1 MSGVN
6 RNTTGKFALLSMTF
20 AAVFSFNNVINNNIE
35 LGLATAPVFF
45 VATVVYFIP
54 FCLIVAEF
62 VSLNKSSEAGV
73 YAWVKSALGGR
84 WAFITAYTYWFVN
97 LFFFTSLLP
106 KVIAYA
112 SYAFLGYNYVFTP
125 MTTAIISLILFA
137 ISTHI
142 SNSGAKLL
150 GPMTSVTS
158 SLMLVLTFSYIILAG
173 AAVVGGI
180 KPADPITVQS
190 ITPKFNW
197 ATLGIMAWIFQ
208 AAGGA
213 ESVAVYVNDIKG
225 GSKAF
230 VKVMLLAGIF
240 IGVLYF
246 ISSLLINVFVHR
258 DVLQFTGGTVQVFE
272 GLAKHF
278 GLPVVLMNRI
288 IGVVSFA
295 AMLGSLLMWTA
306 TPVKIFFS
314 EIPAG
319 IFGEK
324 TVRLNQYGVP
334 ARAAWIQYMIVIP
347 LMLVPTLGAGNV
359 QELMGTLINMT
370 AAASMLPPL
379 FIMLAYFSLRAKY
392 DNVPR
397 QFRMGNR
404 WQGMTIVSILIAI
417 FTVGFFASTFP
428 SDAKILTVI
437 FYNVGGLVIFLGYAW
452 YKYSKYEKTLDK
464 QQRYVADQP
473 VAKLM
478 LESLPEKQHH

>member
-1 MSGVN
+1 MAGIN

-35 LGLATAPVFF
+35 LGLATSPVFL
-45 VATVVYFIP
+45 VATIIYFVP

-62 VSLNKSSEAGV
+62 VSLNKNSEAGV
-73 YAWVKSALGGR
+73 YSWVRSALGGR

-125 MTTAIISLILFA
+125 MTTAIISLFLFA
-137 ISTHI
+137 FSTYI

-158 SLMLVLTFSYIILAG
+158 SLMLIITFSYIILAG
-173 AAVVGGI
+173 VAVIGGI
-180 KPADPITVQS
+180 EPADPITIES

-230 VKVMLLAGIF
+230 VKVILLAGIF
-240 IGVLYF
+240 IGVLYCV
-246 ISSLLINVFVHR
+246 SSLLINVFVHR
-258 DVLQFTGGTVQVFE
+258 NVLQFTGGTVQVFE
-272 GLAKHF
+272 GLSQYF
-278 GLPVVLMNRI
+278 GLPAVLMNRI
-288 IGVVSFA
+288 IGVISFA

-306 TPVKIFFS
+306 TPVKIFFA
-314 EIPAG
+314 EIPYG

-324 TVRLNQYGVP
+324 TVRLNKYGVP
-334 ARAAWIQYMIVIP
+334 ARAAWIQYIIVIP
-347 LMLVPTLGAGNV
+347 LMLVPTLEAKNV
-359 QELMGTLINMT
+359 QQLMNTLINMT

-379 FIMLAYFSLRAKY
+379 FIMLAYLNLRRKY
-392 DNVPR
+392 DTVPR
-397 QFRMGNR
+397 DFKMGNR
-404 WQGMTIVSILIAI
+404 WQGIAIVSVLIAI
-417 FTVGFFASTFP
+417 FTMGFFASTFP
-428 SDAKILTVI
+428 TGASILTII
-437 FYNVGGLVIFLGYAW
+437 FYNVGGIVIFLGYAW
-452 YKYSKYEKTLDK
+452 IKYSKYEKTLDD
-464 QQRYVADQP
+464 QQRYLADQP
-473 VAKLM
+473 MVKIILNDR
-478 LESLPEKQHH
+478 KTD

>member
-1 MSGVN
+1 MADVN

-45 VATVVYFIP
+45 IATVIYFIP
-54 FCLIVAEF
+54 FCLIIAEF
-62 VSLNKSSEAGV
+62 VSLNKTSEAGV
-73 YAWVKSALGGR
+73 YSWVRSALGGR

-125 MTTAIISLILFA
+125 MTTTIISIVLFA

-158 SLMLVLTFSYIILAG
+158 TLMLIITFSYIILAG
-173 AAVVGGI
+173 AAVIGGI
-180 KPADPITVQS
+180 KPADPITVET

-225 GSKAF
+225 GSRAF
-230 VKVMLLAGIF
+230 VKVILLAGIF
-240 IGVLYF
+240 IGVLYCV
-246 ISSLLINVFVHR
+246 SSLLINVFVHR
-258 DVLQFTGGTVQVFE
+258 DTLQFTGGTVQVFE
-272 GLAKHF
+272 GMSSYF
-278 GLPVVLMNRI
+278 GLPTILMNRI
-288 IGVVSFA
+288 IGVISFA

-306 TPVKIFFS
+306 TPVKIFFA
-314 EIPAG
+314 EIPGG
-319 IFGEK
+319 IFGKK
-324 TVRLNQYGVP
+324 TVHLNKYGVP
-334 ARAAWIQYMIVIP
+334 ARAAWIQFIIVIP
-347 LMLVPTLGAGNV
+347 LMLVPTFGAGSV
-359 QELMGTLINMT
+359 QQLMNTLINMT

-379 FIMLAYFSLRAKY
+379 FIMLAYLNLRYKY
-392 DNVPR
+392 DSVAR
-397 QFRMGNR
+397 DFKMGNR
-404 WQGMTIVSILIAI
+404 WQGMTIVSVLIMI
-417 FTVGFFASTFP
+417 FSVGFLASTFP
-428 SDAKILTVI
+428 TGASILTII
-437 FYNVGGLVIFLGYAW
+437 FYNVGGIIIFLGYAW
-452 YKYSKYEKTLDK
+452 WKYSKYEKTLDP
-464 QQRYVADQP
+464 QQRYLDHQP
-473 VAKLM
+473 MAKTLIDRQ
-478 LESLPEKQHH
+478 P